1 MSSPSDVAHGF
12 SISGL
17 LDSASRTNGRFRV
30 VEIPV
35 GDIADHPGNAVYSM
49 DEAGVRALADSI
61 KENGLTDLPLVR
73 KLPDGACQ
81 MISGHRR
88 KAAYALLAQEDDAY
102 ARLPC
107 RVAEGV
113 DDARALALLHS
124 ANYFVRALTV
134 TERAAATR
142 ALGLEVERLREEDPA
157 LTGRRTEDIKADII
171 AGQTGRRVSGKTIKR
186 EEALADKIAGSLA
199 DEWRAAADAG
209 KLSARAVDAL
219 AALPRAEQSE
229 VARSVGFDG
238 DAEGASK
245 RDLSAR
251 VMAAVG
257 DGAGPDPSLARAL
270 GAVEAFSRRA
280 GEPAPADLEALEEI
294 AKTAGRIVSRA
305 RAGSEEPSKGVRA
318 QS

>member
-1 MSSPSDVAHGF
+1 MSSPSDVARGF

-49 DEAGVRALADSI
+49 DEAGVRALAGSI
-61 KENGLTDLPLVR
+61 RENGLTDLPLVR
-73 KLPDGACQ
+73 KLPDGSWQ

-157 LTGRRTEDIKADII
+157 LSGRRTEDIKADII
-171 AGQTGRRVSGKTIKR
+171 AEQTGRRVSGKTIKR
-186 EEALADKIAGSLA
+186 EEALADKIAGALS
-199 DEWRAAADAG
+199 DEWRGAADAG

-229 VARSVGFDG
+229 VARRAGFDG

-251 VMAAVG
+251 VIAAVG
-257 DGAGPDPSLARAL
+257 SGDGPDPSLARAL
-270 GAVEAFSRRA
+270 KTVVAFSRREA
-280 GEPAPADLEALEEI
+280 EPSPADLDALGRI
-294 AKTAGRIVSRA
+294 AKTAGGIVSRA
-305 RAGSEEPSKGVRA
+305 RAGSEEPSRGVRS

>member
-1 MSSPSDVAHGF
+1 MSSPSDVARGF

-17 LDSASRTNGRFRV
+17 LDSAARTNGRFRV

-49 DEAGVRALADSI
+49 DEAGVRALAESI
-61 KENGLTDLPLVR
+61 KENGLTDLPLVC
-73 KLPDGACQ
+73 KLPDGSWQ

-88 KAAYALLAQEDDAY
+88 KAAYALLAEDDPAF
-102 ARLPC
+102 AKLPC

-142 ALGLEVERLREEDPA
+142 ALGLEVERLRAEDPA
-157 LTGRRTEDIKADII
+157 LSGRRTEDIKADII

-186 EEALADKIAGSLA
+186 EEALADKIACSLA

-219 AALPRAEQSE
+219 AALPHAEQSE
-229 VARSVGFDG
+229 VARRAGFDG

-245 RDLSAR
+245 RELSAR
-251 VMAAVG
+251 VIAAVG
-257 DGAGPDPSLARAL
+257 NGAGPDPSLARAL
-270 GAVEAFSRRA
+270 RAVEAFSRRA
-280 GEPAPADLEALEEI
+280 AEPGQADLEALEEI
-294 AKTAGRIVSRA
+294 ARTAGAIVSRA
-305 RAGSEEPSKGVRA
+305 RAGSREPSKGVRG

>member
-1 MSSPSDVAHGF
+1 MSSPSDVARGF

-30 VEIPV
+30 MEIPV

-49 DEAGVRALADSI
+49 DADGVRALAESI
-61 KENGLTDLPLVR
+61 RENGLTDLPLVR
-73 KLPDGACQ
+73 KLPDGSWQ

-102 ARLPC
+102 AKLPC
-107 RVAEGV
+107 RVADGV

-142 ALGLEVERLREEDPA
+142 ALGLEVERLRAEDPA
-157 LTGRRTEDIKADII
+157 LSGRRTEDIKADII

-186 EEALADKIAGSLA
+186 EEALADKIAVSLA
-199 DEWRAAADAG
+199 DEWRVAADAG

-219 AALPRAEQSE
+219 ASLPRAEQSE
-229 VARSVGFDG
+229 VARRAGFDG

-245 RDLSAR
+245 RELSAR
-251 VMAAVG
+251 VIDAVG
-257 DGAGPDPSLARAL
+257 SGAGPDPSLARAL
-270 GAVEAFSRRA
+270 KAVEAFSRRA
-280 GEPAPADLEALEEI
+280 CEPAPADLSALDQI
-294 AKTAGRIVSRA
+294 AKTADGIVSRA
-305 RAGSEEPSKGVRA
+305 RAGSDEPSEGVRD

>member
-1 MSSPSDVAHGF
+1 MSSPSDVARGF

-17 LDSASRTNGRFRV
+17 LDSAARTNGRFRV

-49 DEAGVRALADSI
+49 DEAGVRALAESI

-73 KLPDGACQ
+73 KLPDGSWQ

-88 KAAYALLAQEDDAY
+88 KAAYALLAEDDPAF
-102 ARLPC
+102 AKLPC

-142 ALGLEVERLREEDPA
+142 ALGLEVERLRAEDPA
-157 LTGRRTEDIKADII
+157 LSGRRTEDIKADII

-186 EEALADKIAGSLA
+186 EEALADKIACSLA

-219 AALPRAEQSE
+219 AALPHAEQSE
-229 VARSVGFDG
+229 VARRAGFDG

-245 RDLSAR
+245 RELSAR
-251 VMAAVG
+251 VIAAVG
-257 DGAGPDPSLARAL
+257 NGAGPDPSLARAL
-270 GAVEAFSRRA
+270 RAVESFSRRA
-280 GEPAPADLEALEEI
+280 CQPGPADLEALDQI
-294 AKTAGRIVSRA
+294 AKTAGAIVGRA
-305 RAGSEEPSKGVRA
+305 RAGSDEPSEGVRA

>member
-1 MSSPSDVAHGF
+1 MSSPSDVARGF

-49 DEAGVRALADSI
+49 DEAGVRALAESI

-73 KLPDGACQ
+73 KLPDGSWQ

-88 KAAYALLAQEDDAY
+88 KAAYALLAEEDPAF
-102 ARLPC
+102 AKLPC

-142 ALGLEVERLREEDPA
+142 ALGLEVDRMRAEDPS
-157 LTGRRTEDIKADII
+157 LSGRRTEDIKADII

-186 EEALADKIAGSLA
+186 EEALADKIACSLA

-219 AALPRAEQSE
+219 AALPRAGQSE
-229 VARSVGFDG
+229 VARRAGFDG
-238 DAEGASK
+238 DADGASK
-245 RDLSAR
+245 RELSAR
-251 VMAAVG
+251 VIAAVG
-257 DGAGPDPSLARAL
+257 NGAGPDPSLSRAL
-270 GAVEAFSRRA
+270 RAVEAFSRRA
-280 GEPAPADLEALEEI
+280 CQPGPADLSALEEI
-294 AKTAGRIVSRA
+294 AKTAGGIVSRA
-305 RAGSEEPSKGVRA
+305 RAGSDEPSKGVRD